1 MSLSQVVGQLT
12 KLMLL
17 LKIYKEMLESLRSLL
32 VLNRNQ
38 LAAC

>member
-1 MSLSQVVGQLT
+1 MVGQLT
-12 KLMLL
+12 NLMLL
-17 LKIYKEMLESLRSLL
+17 LKMYNVMLGSLRSLL